1 MARRPQKKTICL
13 VTEELALSEASGGI
27 GGAFLELATLLAPT
41 HKVTVLYCPVQSLN
55 GVQKAKAI
63 ARLEAYSVRLLFLDA
78 ARFSHQPDSLG
89 ARSYGVFRQLQ
100 ALNEAFDFIH
110 FHDYKGLGYHSLCA
124 RDQGIAFET
133 ATMVV
138 QLHGPVRWTIEQ
150 NETLFTEPE
159 QLKADFMERQSVAR
173 ADYLISPS
181 RYMLS
186 WLDKNGWVQP
196 PAERRLVIGN
206 VCGDLVKS
214 AAQRRRQPTET
225 ATPNGKP
232 ISEIIYFGRQEHRKG
247 FTLFCDALDRI
258 ADQLEKRKVA
268 VTFLGGFGVISGRH
282 SINVL
287 AARAKT
293 WGFRVNLMPF
303 ENRSQAADYLSHAD
317 AGLVVVPSP
326 AENSPY
332 AVLEAVLLGRPVLT
346 STDGGAGELLEDSVR
361 SDMTCEMSGEALGE
375 RLLAACSQGMPKS
388 QLARAAKQAAL
399 HWRDFHSKTPP
410 RRERLTGKP
419 EARPRVS
426 VCVTHY
432 ERPEKLIDAITSISR
447 QTYSNIELVVV
458 DDGSPNPETQRAL
471 VELEPSIAQLGGV
484 LVRRAN
490 GYLGAARNTAAAAAS
505 GEYLCFLDDDDI
517 AFPRMVETLVS
528 SALHTEAEIVTCMQ
542 INMSADRRAEA
553 WPAPDLFADKVD
565 YHPLGGP
572 LALAPIENLFGPPT
586 ALISR
591 DVFNRVGGYTP
602 LRNTGY
608 EDFEFFVKAVQE
620 GIHIELCPL
629 PLYLYEVGRPS
640 MITMTSAL
648 RNSKRVMDAVDIF
661 RNQEAW
667 RDFMC
672 LQSGLR
678 AAEAETRPAPV
689 VAENGDRRSP
699 SSEIARTGSPE
710 LILAQL
716 AEFCAETGSHAVE
729 TACRVAL
736 QFYVAQRRLGNCL
749 EAADRRALLAA
760 ARRSAAAG
768 DTVEFRQPPKLKRQ
782 IGVRLALRQECAN
795 GSPTRLLELVSRALG
810 AGEAASSDI
819 AFLTDADLP
828 LSSAEKLI
836 DALIQGRSSEE
847 GRSVQVISA
856 FLLAARAG
864 LTADANALFND
875 LLALDEVAYLR
886 ANPDVAAAVQRGR
899 MADGMQHYLLHGQD
913 EGRAGFASALR
924 ALRLYNRAF
933 ATQLTPLQ
941 LMRHLA
947 PTQEM

>member
-1 MARRPQKKTICL
+1 
-13 VTEELALSEASGGI
+13 
-27 GGAFLELATLLAPT
+27 
-41 HKVTVLYCPVQSLN
+41 
-55 GVQKAKAI
+55 
-63 ARLEAYSVRLLFLDA
+63 
-78 ARFSHQPDSLG
+78 
-89 ARSYGVFRQLQ
+89 
-100 ALNEAFDFIH
+100 
-110 FHDYKGLGYHSLCA
+110 
-124 RDQGIAFET
+124 
-133 ATMVV
+133 
-138 QLHGPVRWTIEQ
+138 
-150 NETLFTEPE
+150 
-159 QLKADFMERQSVAR
+159 
-173 ADYLISPS
+173 
-181 RYMLS
+181 
-186 WLDKNGWVQP
+186 
-196 PAERRLVIGN
+196 
-206 VCGDLVKS
+206 
-214 AAQRRRQPTET
+214 
-225 ATPNGKP
+225 
-232 ISEIIYFGRQEHRKG
+232 
-247 FTLFCDALDRI
+247 
-258 ADQLEKRKVA
+258 
-268 VTFLGGFGVISGRH
+268 
-282 SINVL
+282 
-287 AARAKT
+287 
-293 WGFRVNLMPF
+293 
-303 ENRSQAADYLSHAD
+303 
-317 AGLVVVPSP
+317 
-326 AENSPY
+326 
-332 AVLEAVLLGRPVLT
+332 
-346 STDGGAGELLEDSVR
+346 
-361 SDMTCEMSGEALGE
+361 
-375 RLLAACSQGMPKS
+375 
-388 QLARAAKQAAL
+388 
-399 HWRDFHSKTPP
+399 
-410 RRERLTGKP
+410 
-419 EARPRVS
+419 
-426 VCVTHY
+426 
-432 ERPEKLIDAITSISR
+432 
-447 QTYSNIELVVV
+447 
-458 DDGSPNPETQRAL
+458 
-471 VELEPSIAQLGGV
+471 
-484 LVRRAN
+484 
-490 GYLGAARNTAAAAAS
+490 
-505 GEYLCFLDDDDI
+505 
-517 AFPRMVETLVS
+517 
-528 SALHTEAEIVTCMQ
+528 
-542 INMSADRRAEA
+542 
-553 WPAPDLFADKVD
+553 
-565 YHPLGGP
+565 
-572 LALAPIENLFGPPT
+572 
-586 ALISR
+586 
-591 DVFNRVGGYTP
+591 
-602 LRNTGY
+602 
-608 EDFEFFVKAVQE
+608 
-620 GIHIELCPL
+620 
-629 PLYLYEVGRPS
+629 
-640 MITMTSAL
+640 
-648 RNSKRVMDAVDIF
+648 
-661 RNQEAW
+661 
-667 RDFMC
+667 MC